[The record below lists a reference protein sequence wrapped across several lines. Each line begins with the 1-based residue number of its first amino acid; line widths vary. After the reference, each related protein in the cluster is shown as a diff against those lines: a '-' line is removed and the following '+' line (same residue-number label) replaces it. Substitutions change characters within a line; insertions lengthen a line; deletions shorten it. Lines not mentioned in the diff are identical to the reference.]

1 MNNENRIPVCV
12 FVRVSTQKQEF
23 ERQIQELTEYS
34 LKNGYSIRKIIATKI
49 SGNIDSSEREDLQ
62 VLIEA
67 ATKGE
72 FKKVIV
78 TEINRL
84 GRKAKDI
91 RKTIDKLHALDVSI
105 IFKNL
110 AGIESL
116 VDGKESFVTNI
127 IIAIYSELAQEER
140 RILVERIN
148 SGLREAK
155 RNGKILGRRT
165 GTSETQIDFLKKYNS
180 LIKDLKNGI
189 SLNKCMKIHSVS
201 KNTVIK
207 VKRLIA

>member
-1 MNNENRIPVCV
+1 
-12 FVRVSTQKQEF
+12 VSTQKQEF